1 MIPIA
6 SLLIAGVSFAVT
18 GGLLLALVMAR
29 QPATDS
35 RTSVETLASTSHP
48 SPLKAPPRSVSP
60 SPGPSGQPWLIRVAL
75 FRPLPLK
82 RIALGAGTVCRT
94 RATVP
99 ERLSQTQISDGLV
112 MGSLPPL
119 QCRGGWIHLN
129 GMGYRDGVEIDRVQQ
144 DWQII
149 QTVELERYVAS
160 VVGAE
165 MPSHWHPDALRAQA
179 IAARSYALT
188 HLIRPASPRFHLGD
202 TTRWQAYRGPISRS
216 AAAVRAATET
226 RGIVLNKDD
235 QVVESLYA
243 ANRVITDEAHG
254 HLGAS
259 MSQTGARE
267 LADQGLSY
275 QEILGKFYPGTQL
288 RLLRRN
294 DG

>member
-1 MIPIA
+1 M
-6 SLLIAGVSFAVT
+6 
-18 GGLLLALVMAR
+18 
-29 QPATDS
+29 
-35 RTSVETLASTSHP
+35 
-48 SPLKAPPRSVSP
+48 
-60 SPGPSGQPWLIRVAL
+60 AL

-94 RATVP
+94 RSTVP
-99 ERLSQTQISDGLV
+99 ERLSQSQISDGLA

-129 GMGYRDGVEIDRVQQ
+129 GMGYREGVEIDRVQQ

-165 MPSHWHPDALRAQA
+165 MPGHWHPNALRAQA

-202 TTRWQAYRGPISRS
+202 TTRWQAYRGAISRS
-216 AAAVRAATET
+216 AAAVQAATET
-226 RGIVLNKDD
+226 RGIVLSKDD

>member
-1 MIPIA
+1 MTPIA
-6 SLLIAGVSFAVT
+6 SLVIAGVSFAVT
-18 GGLLLALVMAR
+18 GGLLLALVTAT
-29 QPATDS
+29 QSGTDS
-35 RTSVETLASTSHP
+35 RISVETLASTAHP
-48 SPLKAPPRSVSP
+48 SPLKAPPRNVSP
-60 SPGPSGQPWLIRVAL
+60 SPGPSGQPWSIRVAL

-129 GMGYRDGVEIDRVQQ
+129 GMGYRDGVEIDRVQH

-165 MPSHWHPDALRAQA
+165 MPSYWHPDALRAQA

-226 RGIVLNKDD
+226 RGIVLSKDD